1 MIYNNKNNR
10 IYTKSNNHIYISI
23 HTDTMQALLDAGV
36 QKLMENAPKIM
47 QDIMGG
53 GSKDGD
59 KGGDVAD
66 AATAKPKL
74 KRAKGEAAAAAAG
87 SSSSSSSAEDA
98 GDPLSTST
106 TVKPKKRVKKAADA
120 SASGVSETTPLSAAK
135 AKSSKISVAAAAAM
149 TSGESGTESTKINH
163 HAFARVIKPHPE
175 GAALKFTLEN
185 ADVSTANAIRRI
197 ILSEIPTLVFRTDVR
212 SDTTTQTTFHVNT
225 TRHHNEILKQRL
237 RCIPIGSPG
246 KDVDI
251 SKYCCEI
258 RKKNT
263 TESTVYVTTDHDDFK
278 VIERD
283 TKKVNEALTKL
294 MFKPD
299 PVCNQ
304 YIDFARL
311 LPKVADYTEGEELH
325 VTAEFDMGIA
335 EQDSAFN
342 VCCTCAYG
350 CTPDTEKQL
359 NVWDELPSDS
369 DVKKDGKKNWDLLS
383 ARRIVKERSFD
394 FLVETVSASVYT
406 NGELVRKAC
415 DIMKIKCETFIS
427 SLEDSADINI
437 VAADV
442 TMPYAFNIILRREGY
457 TLGKALEHM
466 IYTKHYTSSGDMKLT
481 FCAFKKAH
489 PHDVDSYIQVAL
501 QDDAPNKVAVISSM
515 AVRAAKDIIAIF
527 ENIKE
532 QFKSEP

>member
-1 MIYNNKNNR
+1 M
-10 IYTKSNNHIYISI
+10 
-23 HTDTMQALLDAGV
+23 MQSLLDAGV
-36 QKLMENAPKIM
+36 QKLMESAPKIV
-47 QDIMGG
+47 QDMMSGG
-53 GSKDGD
+53 
-59 KGGDVAD
+59 
-66 AATAKPKL
+66 AATKQPKI
-74 KRAKGEAAAAAAG
+74 KRAKDATAAGAAATG
-87 SSSSSSSAEDA
+87 SSSSSAEEVA
-98 GDPLSTST
+98 DPGS
-106 TVKPKKRVKKAADA
+106 VNKPKKRVKKATDA
-120 SASGVSETTPLSAAK
+120 SEAVAGAAAN
-135 AKSSKISVAAAAAM
+135 AKSRSSKPSVVAAAAAH
-149 TSGESGTESTKINH
+149 GAAESTKINH
-163 HAFARVIKPHPE
+163 HAFARVIKPHPDDN
-175 GAALKFTLEN
+175 ALTFTLEN

-212 SDTTTQTTFHVNT
+212 SDATNQTTFHVNT

-251 SKYCCEI
+251 SKYYCEI
-258 RKKNT
+258 HKQNT
-263 TESTVYVTTDHDDFK
+263 TDSTIYVTTDYHDFK
-278 VIERD
+278 VVERES
-283 TKKVNEALTKL
+283 KKVNEELTRA

-299 PVCNQ
+299 PLSNH

-311 LPKVADYTEGEELH
+311 LPKVTNYTDGEELH

-350 CTPDTEKQL
+350 CTPDIENQTK
-359 NVWDELPSDS
+359 VWDELPEAS
-369 DVKKDGKKNWDLLS
+369 DVKKGGEKNWRLLS

-394 FLVETVSASVYT
+394 FVIETVSASVHT
-406 NGELVRKAC
+406 NGALLRKAC

-427 SLEDSADINI
+427 LLDDEVANI

-442 TMPYAFNIILRREGY
+442 TVPYAFNIILRREGY

-466 IYTKHYTSSGDMKLT
+466 LYTKHYTGDMKLT

-489 PHDVDSYIQVAL
+489 PHDPDSYIQVAL
-501 QDDAPNKVAVISSM
+501 QDDAADKVAVISSM
-515 AVRAAKDIIAIF
+515 AISAANDIIAIF

-532 QFKSEP
+532 QFATEP

>member
-1 MIYNNKNNR
+1 
-10 IYTKSNNHIYISI
+10 
-23 HTDTMQALLDAGV
+23 MQALLDAGV
-36 QKLMENAPKIM
+36 QKLMESAPKIVQEM
-47 QDIMGG
+47 IGGG
-53 GSKDGD
+53 GSKDKD
-59 KGGDVAD
+59 D
-66 AATAKPKL
+66 AAAANANPKPKV
-74 KRAKGEAAAAAAG
+74 KRAKDANAG
-87 SSSSSSSAEDA
+87 VGTGSSSSSAEEA
-98 GDPLSTST
+98 ADPESAA
-106 TVKPKKRVKKAADA
+106 VNKPKKRVKTTTDVGAAA
-120 SASGVSETTPLSAAK
+120 I
-135 AKSSKISVAAAAAM
+135 AKSRSSKSSVVAAAAAH
-149 TSGESGTESTKINH
+149 GADESTKINR
-163 HAFARVIKPHPE
+163 HAFARVTGVHPE
-175 GAALKFTLEN
+175 DGSLKFTLEN
-185 ADVSTANAIRRI
+185 ADVSTANALRRI

-212 SDTTTQTTFHVNT
+212 PDSTNQTTFHVNT

-251 SKYCCEI
+251 SKYYCEI

-263 TESTVYVTTDHDDFK
+263 TESTIYVTTGYDDFK
-278 VIERD
+278 VVERES
-283 TKKVNEALTKL
+283 KKVNDALTKL

-299 PVCNQ
+299 PLSNH

-350 CTPDTEKQL
+350 CTPDIEKQKQ
-359 NVWDELPSDS
+359 VWDELPDTS
-369 DVKKDGKKNWDLLS
+369 DVKKDGEKNWRLLS

-394 FLVETVSASVYT
+394 FVIETVSSSVHT
-406 NGELVRKAC
+406 NGALLRKAC

-427 SLEDSADINI
+427 SIEDGVANI
-437 VAADV
+437 VEADV

-481 FCAFKKAH
+481 FCAFNKAH
-489 PHDVDSYIQVAL
+489 PHDTDSYIQVAL
-501 QDDAPNKVAVISSM
+501 QDDAPDKVAVVASM
-515 AVRAAKDIIAIF
+515 AISAAKDIIAIF
-527 ENIKE
+527 EDIKR
-532 QFKSEP
+532 QFESEP